1 MVKNHEP
8 SFSCMCGGLQ
18 ELQDLNE
25 FEYVRLKMVI

>member
-1 MVKNHEP
+1 
-8 SFSCMCGGLQ
+8 MCGGLQ